1 MDGPILKRCFTSTL
15 KVQRL
20 GNKPMK
26 PVKKKGR
33 SWCPYTVQI
42 KTSFLRSLSR
52 CNCNCQKQII
62 GLAITTTQK
71 RAALFGQMARQ
82 VATKIGQRENRTTY
96 GQRERIVPNFGPV
109 ENGMMKSAWVPRTF
123 ICKSSNPSEPCVLN
137 IFVWIFLSLIIFV
150 VIHLVCALAILRYK

>member
-20 GNKPMK
+20 ENKPMK

-33 SWCPYTVQI
+33 GWCPYTVQI

-52 CNCNCQKQII
+52 CNYNCQKQIV

-109 ENGMMKSAWVPRTF
+109 ENGMMKSAVFR
-123 ICKSSNPSEPCVLN
+123 EPL
-137 IFVWIFLSLIIFV
+137 FASLLIQV
-150 VIHLVCALAILRYK
+150 SLAF